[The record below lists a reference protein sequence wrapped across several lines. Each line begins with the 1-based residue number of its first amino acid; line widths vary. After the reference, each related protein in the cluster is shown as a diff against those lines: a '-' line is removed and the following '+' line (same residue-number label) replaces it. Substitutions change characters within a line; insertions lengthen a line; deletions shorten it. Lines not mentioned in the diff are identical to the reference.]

1 MGAILTRVT
10 IGATLFTFMM
20 AFAVLFMINMG
31 GEYGV
36 TPDYYLETLSQ
47 KQFNVS
53 AQQIAYT
60 SFNSTQLLQKD
71 GIDSQ
76 TTDAA
81 QLGAGFNA
89 NNNQLNVW
97 GILSGSFAVIGE
109 IFQVEP
115 FLLDILIKGILGA
128 LALAVGLVIVFRVW
142 I

>member
-1 MGAILTRVT
+1 MGAILTKVT
-10 IGATLFTFMM
+10 IGATLFMFMM

-36 TPDYYLETLSQ
+36 TPDYYLETLSN

-53 AQQIAYT
+53 ANQIMYT

-76 TTDAA
+76 TVDAA

-89 NNNQLNVW
+89 NNNQLSVW
-97 GILSGSFAVIGE
+97 GILSGSLAVMAN
-109 IFQVEP
+109 IFNVDP
-115 FLLDILIKGILGA
+115 FLIDILIKGILGA
-128 LALAVGLVIVFRVW
+128 LALSVGLALVFRMW